1 MNEKELKEMTVF
13 EETDYDEVAKEID
26 DLKVENDKMLK
37 KLNEAST
44 EEKVIMDKIRGVLD
58 EHELKYSYDED
69 EPKHIGI
76 GFSMENKP
84 FKVHIILQNG
94 KVIIKLSFPFR
105 VQANAIALMGIYMTE
120 FNSSGTAFS
129 PLSTDF
135 DNGELYMDYSYV
147 LEKPEDFD
155 KECFWVYM
163 TSHIKFALEN
173 YTKVA
178 HLSVGMVP
186 RKDRKLYKK
195 LLEIALE
202 TVNGDFDDDNT
213 SYGTESLKSDSLS
226 DISDLF
232 GKDDGNEGKEDD
244 SDSDDEDITSDIMRS
259 LRRRRRV
266 PSSEEF
272 MRMKMQAEDGEE
284 ESEDQP
290 KKASG
295 MLSMFAKRDEDKD
308 SKVVGGD
315 EDE

>member
-1 MNEKELKEMTVF
+1 MNEKELKEMMVS
-13 EETDYDEVAKEID
+13 EKTDYDEVEKEID
-26 DLKVENDKMLK
+26 DLKVEIDRMLK
-37 KLNEAST
+37 KLNEVSP

-58 EHELKYSYDED
+58 EHELKYSYDEH

-155 KECFWVYM
+155 KESFWVYM
-163 TSHIKFALEN
+163 TSHIKFALEI

-195 LLEIALE
+195 ILEMAIE
-202 TVNGDFDDDNT
+202 TVNGDFDDDNIR
-213 SYGTESLKSDSLS
+213 YGTESLNSESHPNLS
-226 DISDLF
+226 CLF
-232 GKDDGNEGKEDD
+232 EGNGAEPEKDD

-259 LRRRRRV
+259 LRRKRRV
-266 PSSEEF
+266 PSFEKF
-272 MRMKMQAEDGEE
+272 MRMKMQAEDDEE
-284 ESEDQP
+284 ETEEQP
-290 KKASG
+290 KKASA
-295 MLSMFAKRDEDKD
+295 MLSMFAKRDDEKD
-308 SKVVGGD
+308 PKVVGGN

>member
-1 MNEKELKEMTVF
+1 MNEKELKEMMVS
-13 EETDYDEVAKEID
+13 EKTDYDEVEKEID
-26 DLKVENDKMLK
+26 DLKIEIDRMLK

-58 EHELKYSYDED
+58 EHELKYLYDED

-105 VQANAIALMGIYMTE
+105 VQANAIALMGIYMME

-155 KECFWVYM
+155 KESFWVYM
-163 TSHIKFALEN
+163 TSHIKFALEI

-186 RKDRKLYKK
+186 RKDRKLYKR

-213 SYGTESLKSDSLS
+213 SYGTESLMSDF
-226 DISDLF
+226 SDLF

-244 SDSDDEDITSDIMRS
+244 SDSGDEDITSDIMRS
-259 LRRRRRV
+259 LRRRRV
-266 PSSEEF
+266 PNFEEF
-272 MRMKMQAEDGEE
+272 IHMKMQVEDGGE

-290 KKASG
+290 EKASG